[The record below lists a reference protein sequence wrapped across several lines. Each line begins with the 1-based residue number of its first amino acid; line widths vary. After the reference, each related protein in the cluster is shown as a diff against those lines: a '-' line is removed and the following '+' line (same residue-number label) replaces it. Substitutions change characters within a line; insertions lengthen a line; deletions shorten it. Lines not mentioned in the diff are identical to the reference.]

1 MNISCPN
8 CKVKYD
14 IPSAYFANGQQ
25 RVRCSNCAFEWEHR
39 DPNSEHLQ
47 AQEAYREEVD
57 DDPDPDI
64 GEGFAFLDGALVAQ
78 RSQPVWV
85 QTLEAPHVR
94 RLVITALVAS
104 LLACLVYFTS
114 NSVVRA
120 LPPLAGLYR
129 LVGVEPVAAFKGWD
143 LCLRPTQPTQPIL
156 EGSDTSPSVGFEF
169 DVQNRA
175 QVGRIVPHIGRQK
188 AGTQPPTHILDNGY
202 VGGRNQRVLHVQD
215 QQLQSVD
222 GGQWYLEDGN
232 AKRRIQACK
241 T

>member
-25 RVRCSNCAFEWEHR
+25 RVRCSNCSFEWEHR

-78 RSQPVWV
+78 HSQPVWL
-85 QTLEAPHVR
+85 QTLESSQIR
-94 RLVITALVAS
+94 RLVITAMVAS
-104 LLACLVYFTS
+104 LLACLVYFSS

-120 LPPLAGLYR
+120 LSPLAGLYR
-129 LVGVEPVAAFKGWD
+129 LVGVEPVVAFKGWD
-143 LCLRPTQPTQPIL
+143 LCSRPTQPTVK
-156 EGSDTSPSVGFEF
+156 GSDTSPAGGFEF
-169 DVQNRA
+169 DVQNHA
-175 QVGRIVPHIGRQK
+175 QVGRIVPHIVRQGV
-188 AGTQPPTHILDNGY
+188 GTQLANILDNGY
-202 VGGRNQRVLHVQD
+202 VGGRSQRVLRIQD
-215 QQLQSVD
+215 QQLQPVNDS
-222 GGQWYLEDGN
+222 QWYLKDGN

>member
-25 RVRCSNCAFEWEHR
+25 RVRCSNCSFEWEHR

-47 AQEAYREEVD
+47 AQEAYRKEVD

-64 GEGFAFLDGALVAQ
+64 GEGFDFLDGTLVAQ

-85 QTLEAPHVR
+85 QTLEAPKVR
-94 RLVITALVAS
+94 RLAITALVAS

-114 NSVVRA
+114 NSVVRI
-120 LPPLAGLYR
+120 LPPLADLYR
-129 LVGVEPVAAFKGWD
+129 LVGVEPVVAFKGWD
-143 LCLRPTQPTQPIL
+143 LCSRPTQPTL
-156 EGSDTSPSVGFEF
+156 EGSDTSPSGGFKF

-175 QVGRIVPHIGRQK
+175 KVGRIVPHIVRQGV
-188 AGTQPPTHILDNGY
+188 GTQLANILDNGY
-202 VGGRNQRVLHVQD
+202 VGGHSQRVLRIQD
-215 QQLQSVD
+215 QQLPPVD
-222 GGQWYLEDGN
+222 DSQWYLKDGN
-232 AKRRIQACK
+232 AKRPILACK

>member
-78 RSQPVWV
+78 PSQPVWV

-104 LLACLVYFTS
+104 LLTCLIYGTS

-143 LCLRPTQPTQPIL
+143 LCLLPTQSTL
-156 EGSDTSPSVGFEF
+156 EGREAAPSGGFQF
-169 DVQNRA
+169 NVQNRA
-175 QVGRIVPHIGRQK
+175 QVGRIVPYIGRQK
-188 AGTQPPTHILDNGY
+188 AGTQSTHILNNGY
-202 VGGRNQRVLHVQD
+202 VGGRTQRVLRIEDHP
-215 QQLQSVD
+215 LQPVD
-222 GGQWYLEDGN
+222 DSQWYLEDGN

>member
-39 DPNSEHLQ
+39 DPNSEYLQ
-47 AQEAYREEVD
+47 AQEAYREEVV

-64 GEGFAFLDGALVAQ
+64 EEGFAFLDGALVAQ

-94 RLVITALVAS
+94 HLVITALVAS
-104 LLACLVYFTS
+104 LVMCLIYVTS

-129 LVGVEPVAAFKGWD
+129 LVGVEPVVAFKGWD
-143 LCLRPTQPTQPIL
+143 LCLLPTKSTL
-156 EGSDTSPSVGFEF
+156 EGREADPSGGFQF
-169 DVQNRA
+169 NVQNRA

-188 AGTQPPTHILDNGY
+188 VGTEPPTHILDNGY
-202 VGGRNQRVLHVQD
+202 VGGRSQRVLHVQD

-222 GGQWYLEDGN
+222 VGQWYLEDGN

>member
-78 RSQPVWV
+78 RS
-85 QTLEAPHVR
+85 T
-94 RLVITALVAS
+94 RLGTDPRIST
-104 LLACLVYFTS
+104 
-114 NSVVRA
+114 
-120 LPPLAGLYR
+120 G
-129 LVGVEPVAAFKGWD
+129 
-143 LCLRPTQPTQPIL
+143 
-156 EGSDTSPSVGFEF
+156 PSFGHHGF
-169 DVQNRA
+169 
-175 QVGRIVPHIGRQK
+175 G
-188 AGTQPPTHILDNGY
+188 
-202 VGGRNQRVLHVQD
+202 
-215 QQLQSVD
+215 
-222 GGQWYLEDGN
+222 
-232 AKRRIQACK
+232 C
-241 T
+241 